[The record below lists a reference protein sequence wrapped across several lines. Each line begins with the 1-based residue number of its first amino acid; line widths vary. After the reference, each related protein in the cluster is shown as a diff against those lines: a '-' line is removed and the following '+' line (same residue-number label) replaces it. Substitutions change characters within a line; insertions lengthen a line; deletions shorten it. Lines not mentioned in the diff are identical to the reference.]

1 MCRIQ
6 ESSPHASEKCTWAR
20 FFSVSLSAVL
30 YHPTPHPAKLP
41 LLLPDSLH
49 APSIGGPVLHFA
61 ACFLAFIT
69 IQEVFANETLFS
81 SFGSFRSSAAR
92 AARSLS
98 NLLLLLATSRT
109 TSGVT
114 SPGTPISS
122 KATRLPL
129 GPNRLRNLGN
139 SGKFGS
145 EPCSNTIFLLIFL
158 ARASDCRR
166 E

>member
-1 MCRIQ
+1 MHLGEIFFCLAKRSFAPPDAPSC
-6 ESSPHASEKCTWAR
+6 ETPAAAPRFSP
-20 FFSVSLSAVL
+20 
-30 YHPTPHPAKLP
+30 P
-41 LLLPDSLH
+41 
-49 APSIGGPVLHFA
+49 PSIGGPVLHFA

-109 TSGVT
+109 ASGVT